1 MGKKALS
8 GRDNWQN
15 IGGKKASV
23 AEQNLYQ
30 VFKQHFKGTEYKL
43 HEKPK
48 HLKKLYSSVKLPKD
62 VIAQIYNP
70 SISLADTKWGVS
82 PDFASFLEKLNVKM
96 VGLKIQILVLV
107 VVMLMNDYVSY
118 LLLGY

>member
-48 HLKKLYSSVKLPKD
+48 HLKKL
-62 VIAQIYNP
+62 
-70 SISLADTKWGVS
+70 
-82 PDFASFLEKLNVKM
+82 
-96 VGLKIQILVLV
+96 
-107 VVMLMNDYVSY
+107 
-118 LLLGY
+118 

>member
-62 VIAQIYNP
+62 VIA
-70 SISLADTKWGVS
+70 
-82 PDFASFLEKLNVKM
+82 SFLEKLNVKM